1 MDSRTGV
8 FVAVGVLVVGLLAL
22 IVYSSMGLALVT
34 GEICFTFNGR
44 TECREASGTTRQE
57 AIRTAAEMACSA
69 MGNGDDAAHQL
80 HAVGANSHLLEQ
92 RVAS

>member
-1 MDSRTGV
+1 MGSRRGV
-8 FVAVGVLVVGLLAL
+8 FVAVGLLVVGLLAL

-34 GEICFTFNGR
+34 GEICFTFKGR

-69 MGNGDDAAHQL
+69 LATGMTERINCTQS
-80 HAVGANSHLLEQ
+80 VPTRTSWSNQ
-92 RVAS
+92 

>member
-1 MDSRTGV
+1 MGSRRGV
-8 FVAVGVLVVGLLAL
+8 FVAVVVLVVGLLAL

-44 TECREASGTTRQE
+44 TECRKASGTTRQE

-69 MGNGDDAAHQL
+69 MATGMT
-80 HAVGANSHLLEQ
+80 Q
-92 RVAS
+92 RINCTQSVPTRTSWSNE

>member
-1 MDSRTGV
+1 MGSRRGV
-8 FVAVGVLVVGLLAL
+8 FVAVVVLVVGLLAL
-22 IVYSSMGLALVT
+22 IVSSSMGLALVT

-69 MGNGDDAAHQL
+69 MATGMT
-80 HAVGANSHLLEQ
+80 Q
-92 RVAS
+92 RINCTQSVPTRTSWSNE